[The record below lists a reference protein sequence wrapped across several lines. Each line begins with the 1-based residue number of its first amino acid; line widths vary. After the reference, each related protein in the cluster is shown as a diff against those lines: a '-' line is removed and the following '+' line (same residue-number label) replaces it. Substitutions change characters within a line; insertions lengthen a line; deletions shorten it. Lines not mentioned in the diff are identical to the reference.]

1 MTLKLTILG
10 CGSATPTSQ
19 RNPTAQVLNVH
30 ERFFLIDCG
39 EGTQMQMA
47 KYGVK
52 GHRVNHIFISHLHG
66 DHYLGLMGY
75 LSSLHLVGRTAMM
88 HIYCPEPLQE
98 ILELQWKHSGT
109 ELKFPITYHHL
120 QPGENV
126 ILETNAL
133 TVKSFPLKHRIP
145 CWGFRFDEAPK
156 PRNIKKE
163 KLKQYKIPV
172 EKIREIRDGAD
183 FITEEGE
190 VINNA
195 ELTQVTTP
203 PKSYAF
209 CSDTIYDPSL
219 AKYVKGVNL
228 LYHESTFMNNL
239 AQRAEQTFHSTT
251 SQAAEI
257 AKKAEVE
264 RLMIGHYS
272 SRYKET
278 DEILKEAQMV
288 FENTI
293 AAYDGLS
300 VEI

>member
-1 MTLKLTILG
+1 MALKLTILG

-47 KYGVK
+47 KFRVK
-52 GHRVNHIFISHLHG
+52 GHRINHIFISHLHG

-98 ILELQWKHSGT
+98 ILQTQWKHSGT
-109 ELKFPITYHHL
+109 ELKFPITYHFL
-120 QPGENV
+120 EPGENI
-126 ILETNAL
+126 ILETNSL
-133 TVKSFPLKHRIP
+133 IVKSFPLTHRIP
-145 CWGFRFDEAPK
+145 CWGFRFDEAPRS
-156 PRNIKKE
+156 RNIKKE
-163 KLKQYKIPV
+163 KIKQYNIPI
-172 EKIREIRDGAD
+172 ESIREIREGAD
-183 FITEEGE
+183 FTTEKGE
-190 VINNA
+190 VITND
-195 ELTQVTTP
+195 ELTHVGTP

-209 CSDTIYDPSL
+209 CSDTIYDPSV
-219 AKYVKGVNL
+219 AKYVKGVDL

-239 AQRAEQTFHSTT
+239 AKRAEQTFHTTT

-257 AKKAEVE
+257 AKKAQVE
-264 RLMIGHYS
+264 KLMIGHYS
-272 SRYKET
+272 SRYKQT
-278 DEILKEAQMV
+278 DELLKESQAV

-293 AAYDGLS
+293 AAYDGLT